1 MPTPSKNEIEP
12 TVVTVREEPI
22 ELCQLLKFADLTD
35 SGGEAKQV
43 ISDGQVRLNGVVETQ
58 KRKKV
63 RAGDRVT
70 YGAETLLVRVG

>member
-1 MPTPSKNEIEP
+1 MPTPKKTAAEP
-12 TVVTVREEPI
+12 TVVSVREEPI
-22 ELCQLLKFADLTD
+22 ELCQLLKFAGLTD

-43 ISDGQVRLNGVVETQ
+43 IANGQVQLNGVVETQ